1 MPSAK
6 WTIST
11 NKPKRKTK
19 SYQEVPLTG
28 EKCLTYNPT
37 NGLQM
42 ILCHVIFIDVET
54 QISH

>member
-19 SYQEVPLTG
+19 SYQELPLTG